1 MSSPAKLARRIA
13 RLVGLVALV
22 SQPAWAQQTL
32 RDADAVITGY
42 IAEAMQSNLA
52 LQGQQ
57 IEVQR
62 AEAALQAARAR
73 FLPELALQARYTR
86 ADGGR
91 TIDVPIGALFN
102 PAYQTL
108 NELLAAQGQPP
119 RFAPI
124 PDASIPF
131 QREREQDTRITL
143 RQPLYQPAIA
153 ANARAQR
160 ELLRGA
166 GAAEESLRRQL
177 RRDVTVAYLNWLM
190 ALRAQAVLTATREVL
205 DENLRVNESLLRN
218 GRITEDQVLRARTE
232 QLSLQQQQRAAT
244 SQIDQARHYVN
255 FLLNRELDTPLEDAR
270 VPAFE
275 VPDAAEPDAAKLL
288 VSAQS
293 RPELAQAA
301 AQTAAAKAAQR
312 AVRAALLP
320 SLALG
325 VDAGTQGETW
335 QLGPGYNFASAS
347 LVLTWKFFD
356 GGANRAELDRAR
368 LAARRAQLQQDAIA
382 QQVSLEVRQAAD
394 RLAEASESLSTA
406 EARAAAAR
414 AVLRIAER
422 KRDAG
427 SISQVEFL
435 DARNAA
441 TSAELAL
448 NVNRFEL
455 LQRRAEL
462 EFAAGDSVT
471 TGIP

>member
-1 MSSPAKLARRIA
+1 MRPAAKLARRIA
-13 RLVGLVALV
+13 RLVGLVAFV
-22 SQPAWAQQTL
+22 SQSAWAQQAL
-32 RDADAVITGY
+32 RDAQAVT
-42 IAEAMQSNLA
+42 AEYVAAALQSNLA

-57 IEVQR
+57 LEVQR
-62 AEAALQAARAR
+62 AEAALRAARAR
-73 FLPELALQARYTR
+73 FLPEVALQARYTR

-91 TIDVPIGALFN
+91 NIDVPIGTLFN

-108 NELLAAQGQPP
+108 NELLAAQGEPP
-119 RFAPI
+119 RFAAI
-124 PDASIPF
+124 PDTSIPF
-131 QREREQDTRITL
+131 QREREQDTRLTL

-153 ANARAQR
+153 AGARAQR

-166 GAAEESLRRQL
+166 TAAEDALRRQL

-218 GRITEDQVLRARTE
+218 GRVTEDQVLRARTE
-232 QLSLQQQQRAAT
+232 QLGLQQQQRAAT
-244 SQIDQARHYVN
+244 SQVDQARHYVN

-275 VPDAAEPDAAKLL
+275 ATGTEPDAAQLL
-288 VSAQS
+288 VTAQS
-293 RPELAQAA
+293 RPELTQAA
-301 AQTAAAKAAQR
+301 AQAAAAKAAQR
-312 AVRAALLP
+312 AARAALLP

-325 VDAGTQGETW
+325 VDAGTQGESW
-335 QLGPGYNFASAS
+335 QFGPGYNFATAS
-347 LVLTWKFFD
+347 LVLSWKFFD

-368 LAARRAQLQQDAIA
+368 LAARRAQLQQDAVA
-382 QQVSLEVRQAAD
+382 QQVNLEVRQATD
-394 RLAEASESLSTA
+394 RLAETSESLSTA
-406 EARAAAAR
+406 EARATAAR
-414 AVLRIAER
+414 SVLRIAER

-462 EFAAGDSVT
+462 DFAAGDT
-471 TGIP
+471 ATPGTP